1 MRLGFVLQNGE
12 RNWRGDA
19 PWPTNVP
26 CGPPRLRAGGF
37 GGAIMKLEN
46 WALVSSVRGP
56 DSRYTA
62 PELVGVCLVGDV
74 YGDDR
79 RFNGTRIRTS
89 LVISIGSGKARTFSE
104 RMSSG

>member
-1 MRLGFVLQNGE
+1 
-12 RNWRGDA
+12 
-19 PWPTNVP
+19 
-26 CGPPRLRAGGF
+26 
-37 GGAIMKLEN
+37 MKLEN

-79 RFNGTRIRTS
+79 RFDGTRIRTS

-104 RMSSG
+104 SVYLLGAVDERYLEKFPAASDLLAG